1 MAWSLPTFLR
11 SSLTGSFLLPF
22 GHTPFMFTFFYVC
35 ACAQLFPTLGSSLLL
50 SSFCGI
56 LLLLTWM
63 PIIFIIVPFS
73 LSCHTF
79 LNPTFQ
85 KKLPLIFHLTI
96 FSIYFSYHTL
106 PMFLITAIKI
116 CKYIFAWVFSLFNF
130 FFFSL
135 LKCQPQEHRERV
147 FLYILKYFFS
157 TGYNGKI

>member
-1 MAWSLPTFLR
+1 MAWSLPTFLP

-130 FFFSL
+130 FFFFTAKMSATGTQGKSL
-135 LKCQPQEHRERV
+135 FVYFKIF
-147 FLYILKYFFS
+147 FLNRL
-157 TGYNGKI
+157 